1 MLRVLF
7 IALITT
13 AFFSCHNSAGS
24 NRLPDST
31 VTMDTNATKGI
42 DTVINETG
50 KGVDSTVNGTGA
62 NSLSGMDSIK
72 H

>member
-24 NRLPDST
+24 NSSADST
-31 VTMDTNATKGI
+31 VTIDTNATTRMDTAKNVTGI
-42 DTVINETG
+42 G
-50 KGVDSTVNGTGA
+50 ADSTINGTGA